1 MKILPTTFEPIVA
14 TKDQLNLLSGGMM
27 DDLSI
32 NNTNRIQQLKSE
44 NCFHKKTVYDAL
56 IILSIVVIL
65 KVIGCLSRKSSHSRG
80 KADSRHHVIIG
91 R

>member
-44 NCFHKKTVYDAL
+44 NCFHKRALYDAL
-56 IILSIVVIL
+56 TILSIVVIL
-65 KVIGCLSRKSSHSRG
+65 KVAWLLIKKVFPFSRQ
-80 KADSRHHVIIG
+80 G